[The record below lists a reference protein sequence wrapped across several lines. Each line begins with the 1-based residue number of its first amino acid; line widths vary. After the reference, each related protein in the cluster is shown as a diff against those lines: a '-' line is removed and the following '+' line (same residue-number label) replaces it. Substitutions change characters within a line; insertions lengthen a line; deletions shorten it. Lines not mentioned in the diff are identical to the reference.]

1 MNPSLQKQ
9 PPRLLLLLILVC
21 LGSLPA
27 LWMEAQARAE
37 DNRAGYSRVDIKDG
51 RISVSAKDVPLELVC
66 KDIEEKSNVRFRI
79 QDALLSDKL
88 TIELKDLPLLK
99 GVKRLLVHMNYML
112 YFDHRNRL
120 SEVFILGQGE
130 PYTPPVLKK
139 PPSRREILRSRR
151 LFNRA
156 RP

>member
-1 MNPSLQKQ
+1 MNHSLQTLH
-9 PPRLLLLLILVC
+9 PGLLFLLVFFC
-21 LGSLPA
+21 LACLPGV
-27 LWMEAQARAE
+27 WIESQARAE
-37 DNRAGYSRVDIKDG
+37 EDGAGYSRVDIKDG
-51 RISVSAKDVPLELVC
+51 RISVSAKDVPLELLC
-66 KDIEEKSNVRFRI
+66 KDIEEKSSVRFRI

-88 TIELKDLPLLK
+88 SIELKDLPLLK

-120 SEVFILGQGE
+120 SEVYIVGQGE
-130 PYTPPVLKK
+130 PYTPPVLRK